1 MRPAGVALRI
11 ALFASLLLVLSP
23 IFTAHADAAPSG
35 RPQCSIIRPY
45 PDATES
51 GKLRITGTAVMA
63 SDPIIRV
70 QLRIDD
76 GSVLIANG
84 TDSWH
89 FDLDTTRMANGPHAI
104 EAKSFDGSQYSESV
118 TVSFSVN
125 NKKTAT
131 PESDFPWYLVIAVII
146 IVAAVAIAGWRLTRR
161 ASP

>member
-1 MRPAGVALRI
+1 
-11 ALFASLLLVLSP
+11 
-23 IFTAHADAAPSG
+23 
-35 RPQCSIIRPY
+35 
-45 PDATES
+45 
-51 GKLRITGTAVMA
+51 MA

-84 TDSWH
+84 TDSWY

-118 TVSFSVN
+118 TVSFSVD
-125 NKKTAT
+125 NKPAPT
-131 PESDFPWYLVIAVII
+131 PKSEFPWYLVIGVII
-146 IVAAVAIAGWRLTRR
+146 VVLAVAAAGWRLTRR